1 MAQWGKNDT
10 ASNSVLWGV
19 SGFNKTANSANR
31 DAFFDNVTR
40 GAYITN
46 MIVGQFGVDAT
57 EVGILNGNVV
67 HITLT
72 YNGSGYSQNVAFS
85 FTGGGG
91 SSAAATGVAN
101 STGRIA
107 SVIIT
112 NGGSSYET
120 NPTVTIPAPY
130 SNTFN
135 SASGVLANSMITF
148 TSAALYAVD
157 DPITYSTPAANSA
170 ISGLANNT
178 TYYVQANDGTR
189 IAFAASVGG
198 PRITLTAKGAS
209 ESHNLTGATATAVA
223 VVGGGKNKG
232 IPHAGWNVRKVGTGG
247 RAGRVQYETLVALG
261 TITGDASDDAVLPD
275 SNT

>member
-1 MAQWGKNDT
+1 MSQWGKSDA

-19 SGFNKTANSANR
+19 AGYNKTANSENR

-46 MIVGQFGVDAT
+46 MIVGQFGVDTA
-57 EVGILNGNVV
+57 EVGVLNGNVV
-67 HITLT
+67 HVTVT
-72 YNGSGYSQNVAFS
+72 YAGSGYSQNVALSFS
-85 FTGGGG
+85 GGGG

-101 STGRIA
+101 ATGRIA
-107 SVIIT
+107 SVTIT

-120 NPTVTIPAPY
+120 NPTVTLAAPY

-135 SASGVLANSMITF
+135 SSTGVLANSMITF
-148 TSAALYAVD
+148 TSAALYAVN
-157 DPITYSTPAANSA
+157 DPITYTTPAANSA
-170 ISGLANNT
+170 IGGLANNT
-178 TYYVQANDGTR
+178 TYYVQENDGTR
-189 IAFAASVGG
+189 ISFTATVGG

-232 IPHAGWNVRKVGTGG
+232 VAHAGWNVRTVGTGG
-247 RAGRVQYETLVALG
+247 RAGRVQYETLVAMG
-261 TITGDASDDAVLPD
+261 SITGDATDDSILPD